1 MDKVEWA
8 FGYWR
13 VGRFHFDPPKWW
25 TEGEAWQTRWGD
37 EIVQP
42 LDTNQP
48 RRFAPAVDR
57 WLVGIREGTHTHD
70 GDPELAEHV
79 KAAHLKK
86 VHINAAEDDGRTK
99 YVIVKGEDRR
109 KIDGAVADILAFE
122 AAMTMPEY
130 KPIRTRF
137 ISPEED

>member
-1 MDKVEWA
+1 MAKVEWA
-8 FGYWR
+8 FGYYR
-13 VGRFHFDPPKWW
+13 VGRFCFDPPKWW
-25 TEGEAWQTRWGD
+25 TEGEQWQARWGD

-57 WLVGIREGTHTHD
+57 WMVAIREGSHTHD
-70 GDPELAEHV
+70 GDSDLAEHV

-86 VHINAAEDDGRTK
+86 VHLNAAEDDGRTK

-109 KIDGAVADILAFE
+109 KIDGAVADILAHE
-122 AAMTMPEY
+122 AAKSMPDL
-130 KPIRTRF
+130 PAVVVPRF
-137 ISPEED
+137 ISLED